1 MHLVIFDCDGT
12 LVDSQHTIVETMK
25 NAFSVSGLPEPEAE
39 AIRRVVGLSLLE
51 CMARLAPDE
60 PNTRHHELVEGYRAA
75 YAAQRRQADRREPLF
90 PGVRSVI
97 EDLEAGGALL
107 AVATGKSLAGLKRTL
122 DEHELRGKFMSLQT
136 ADLNPGKPHPGMIE
150 RAIEE
155 TGADSEATVMVGDT
169 TFDMEMAGNAGA
181 LAIGVSWGYHG
192 AEELTEAG
200 AHAVIDA
207 FKELPALVD
216 ALLGRNS

>member
-12 LVDSQHTIVETMK
+12 LVDSQHTIVESMQY
-25 NAFSVSGLPEPEAE
+25 AFAASELPEPEAE
-39 AIRRVVGLSLLE
+39 EIRRVVGLSLLE
-51 CMARLAPDE
+51 CMARLAPGE
-60 PNTRHHELVEGYRAA
+60 TISRHHELVEGYREAFA
-75 YAAQRRQADRREPLF
+75 VVRNRTDSRDPLF
-90 PGVRSVI
+90 PGVRPVI

-107 AVATGKSLAGLKRTL
+107 GIATGKSLAGLKRTL
-122 DEHELRGKFMSLQT
+122 DEHGLRDRFMSLQT

-155 TGADSEATVMVGDT
+155 TGVDNDATVMVGDT
-169 TFDMEMAGNAGA
+169 TYDMEMAVNAGA

-192 AEELTEAG
+192 TDELTEAG
-200 AHAVIDA
+200 AHAIIDA
-207 FKELPALVD
+207 FEELPALVD